1 MVALALIKKGGVY
14 IFYTHATKEYQTMPS
29 AKDAARQI
37 IDHLPEQATWD
48 DIMYELYVKSKIE
61 AGLADIEAGRT
72 VPHEQVKAE
81 LLGRGD

>member
-1 MVALALIKKGGVY
+1 MPGWILAKYVGY
-14 IFYTHATKEYQTMPS
+14 ASYTPTKENQTMPS

-61 AGLADIEAGRT
+61 EGLADIEAGRT
-72 VPHEQVKAE
+72 VPHEQLKAE